1 MAKHR
6 KRPDTTKV
14 VPTTSPKRRQRHGGT
29 TPPEAPQRAAVPRS
43 WRIRAFGHVWTE
55 DDVRASHLALV
66 AMIAGDSWTSMNPW
80 AGPLQLMAWM
90 TALLVEAES
99 ITIDEAQAR
108 IKVMPAADL
117 VSSLELRED

>member
-6 KRPDTTKV
+6 KHPATTKTV
-14 VPTTSPKRRQRHGGT
+14 GTPPSGRRKRHGGG
-29 TPPEAPQRAAVPRS
+29 PAPQSPAVPRS

-55 DDVRASHLALV
+55 DDVRASHMALV
-66 AMIAGDSWTSMNPW
+66 AMIAGDSWSSMNPW
-80 AGPLQLMAWM
+80 AGPLQLMAWL
-90 TALLVEAES
+90 TALLVESES